1 MHTVVLGNGIVA
13 LSTAF
18 RLVQRWTAQSTDT
31 LTIVGRFARPGS
43 ATLAAAA
50 MFNSFAEIE
59 AGSLDHPLD
68 LYRFELSHLAT
79 QMWPDFERA
88 LIAAAGEALPA
99 GCQGCQGF
107 NCGGVTLSQCAP
119 PSCVT
124 QIRPS
129 SVPAQIRFSSSGE
142 GASAYTT
149 PRSVGL
155 ASLLFAYLPT
165 LAGTFQVLR
174 VRSGLIR
181 FQSSPPS
188 SLCHTVFDVK
198 YRRCGSVGENMIGIV
213 RTVR

>member
-31 LTIVGRFARPGS
+31 LTVVGRFARPGS

-99 GCQGCQGF
+99 GCPKLKPGKK
-107 NCGGVTLSQCAP
+107 A
-119 PSCVT
+119 
-124 QIRPS
+124 
-129 SVPAQIRFSSSGE
+129 
-142 GASAYTT
+142 
-149 PRSVGL
+149 
-155 ASLLFAYLPT
+155 
-165 LAGTFQVLR
+165 
-174 VRSGLIR
+174 VRSELLSTSALQYSMASCATATWCAERKPSMLSTVGSCCLIV
-181 FQSSPPS
+181 S
-188 SLCHTVFDVK
+188 
-198 YRRCGSVGENMIGIV
+198 
-213 RTVR
+213 